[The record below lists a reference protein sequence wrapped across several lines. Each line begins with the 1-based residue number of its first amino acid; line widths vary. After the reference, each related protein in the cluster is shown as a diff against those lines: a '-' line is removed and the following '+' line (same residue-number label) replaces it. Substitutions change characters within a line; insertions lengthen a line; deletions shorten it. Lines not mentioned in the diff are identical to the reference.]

1 MNKKT
6 LLSIFLLCCA
16 TIVSAADKAPG
27 HEATGVLM
35 SISLL
40 VLFVLASTLLYILM
54 GLMKKSRETI
64 LLLKTTTEKANAE
77 KEELNKKISELQK
90 IIEKDEKMITG
101 LKETLKSDSFDGLF
115 PICAKCKDV
124 RDERGFWHPIEEYLQ
139 NLSAADFS
147 HSLCPNCA
155 KELYPDLFKDGNK
168 PHILTWK

>member
-1 MNKKT
+1 
-6 LLSIFLLCCA
+6 
-16 TIVSAADKAPG
+16 
-27 HEATGVLM
+27 M
-35 SISLL
+35 SIALL
-40 VLFVLASTLLYILM
+40 VLFALTSTLIYILM
-54 GLMKKSRETI
+54 GLIKKSRETI
-64 LLLKTTTEKANAE
+64 RLLKEASEKITSLENTSKSATAE
-77 KEELNKKISELQK
+77 KDELNKKITELHK
-90 IIEKDEKMITG
+90 IIEKDEKMIAG

-115 PICAKCKDV
+115 PICAKCKDI